1 MIQGDIQIAGSD
13 IKMGSGS
20 IEASGN
26 ISATGSTSTMTAKTI
41 SANTMQAGKILAKG
55 ADGVISLG
63 DVGNRVTAIIE
74 GDIELRGSDIKIGSG
89 SIFASGDINATGS
102 NSKISAVRV
111 EAQTVNAS
119 KILAKGADGIISLGD
134 IGKRVT
140 AIIEGDLKVKGSDIT
155 IASGSISASGDI
167 NAGWDGTGSFD
178 HIVTTNN
185 TIEFRDAISKSTVKG
200 YLKFDDT
207 YGFQALGANKA
218 EKLVQAHK
226 LRNARTI
233 GGQSFNGTAN
243 INLPGVNIAGTQD
256 TSGNAGTATKFAA
269 SKTIGGAPFD
279 GSMNITP
286 NISVNSYG
294 YKNSNTSY
302 KLSPKDFQTYDK
314 TAGQTTGWLVV
325 DDGIKYGADIILPV
339 GSSIFKRP
347 GSIIYASEELDLEI
361 WQCLFNNDSAPVKIV
376 QGTTNAMLLQGA
388 ATKNF
393 DASTMYLQI
402 MINNDSGGPVK
413 QFGGMISYI
422 NK

>member
-1 MIQGDIQIAGSD
+1 
-13 IKMGSGS
+13 
-20 IEASGN
+20 
-26 ISATGSTSTMTAKTI
+26 
-41 SANTMQAGKILAKG
+41 
-55 ADGVISLG
+55 
-63 DVGNRVTAIIE
+63 
-74 GDIELRGSDIKIGSG
+74 
-89 SIFASGDINATGS
+89 
-102 NSKISAVRV
+102 
-111 EAQTVNAS
+111 
-119 KILAKGADGIISLGD
+119 
-134 IGKRVT
+134 
-140 AIIEGDLKVKGSDIT
+140 
-155 IASGSISASGDI
+155 
-167 NAGWDGTGSFD
+167 
-178 HIVTTNN
+178 
-185 TIEFRDAISKSTVKG
+185 
-200 YLKFDDT
+200 
-207 YGFQALGANKA
+207 
-218 EKLVQAHK
+218 
-226 LRNARTI
+226 
-233 GGQSFNGTAN
+233 
-243 INLPGVNIAGTQD
+243 
-256 TSGNAGTATKFAA
+256 
-269 SKTIGGAPFD
+269 
-279 GSMNITP
+279 MNITP